1 MSARVACC
9 PQQSIN
15 LEAAELPEEGPSA
28 CFGTCQWVVGSKE
41 SLYFPLAFVLPI
53 SEGTGLTPGIPAAE
67 GRTKALISSLGLP
80 FPCDTVEIRAGHQ
93 GWEVCPVSPHLPLNN
108 LTSDLRDPPS
118 DWSEHRQHS

>member
-1 MSARVACC
+1 MLKIHRILDIRLMSARVACC

-53 SEGTGLTPGIPAAE
+53 SEGTGLTAQG
-67 GRTKALISSLGLP
+67 SLQL
-80 FPCDTVEIRAGHQ
+80 RAGQ
-93 GWEVCPVSPHLPLNN
+93 RP
-108 LTSDLRDPPS
+108 
-118 DWSEHRQHS
+118 